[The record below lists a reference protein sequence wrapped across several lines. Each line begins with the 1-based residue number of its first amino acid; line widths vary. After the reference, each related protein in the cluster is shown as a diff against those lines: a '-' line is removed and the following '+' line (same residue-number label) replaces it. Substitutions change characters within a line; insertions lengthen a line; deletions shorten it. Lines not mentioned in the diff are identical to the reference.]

1 MVDLNAVDSSKKRVE
16 YDSKIK
22 TSVRNMRIREDTAH
36 YLLHLDDDAVYYGIF
51 YNKKR
56 DFSLA
61 DPRTRSMRGGQA
73 EFAQKRSDYA
83 GEGFVR
89 ASSEVQDFRRTQ
101 QFAWEASQKGS
112 SVHVEAQPT
121 ATGGGEGGE

>member
-1 MVDLNAVDSSKKRVE
+1 
-16 YDSKIK
+16 
-22 TSVRNMRIREDTAH
+22 
-36 YLLHLDDDAVYYGIF
+36 
-51 YNKKR
+51 
-56 DFSLA
+56 
-61 DPRTRSMRGGQA
+61 MRGGQA

-121 ATGGGEGGE
+121 ATGEGEGAENEA